1 MTVLTHTLRPL
12 HLLGLLLIALALV
25 MSSAPAGA
33 QQGTPRIYVITID
46 GSIDRGLAPYVERV
60 MSEAEDEAAA
70 AVVVQIDTSGGDL
83 DAALQIREAI
93 LDSPLRTLAFVNGEA
108 LSHGALIAISATEL
122 YMAPGSVIGAEDAGV
137 RESSAL
143 RKRYVATAEER
154 GRDPRVAEAMVTGV
168 ITVEG
173 FNEPGQALTLTSE
186 EAFNIGYAAA
196 LVPNVDGLLEVAGF
210 GPAQIVE
217 TSPSIAEDLVRILTN
232 PIVAALLFAAGLVL
246 LVGDLLAG
254 GISVLAALGFLL
266 ITVFFWGHFLAGLAG
281 WEGVALV
288 ALGVLLIGVEA
299 FVLPGF
305 GVAGFAGI
313 ASVLGGFYISM
324 IGGEIVTRGDYVDA
338 AGALALVIIIAV
350 AGAFVFLWLLP
361 GTVRF
366 HGMVLSTNLSR
377 DEPIVAEPEASQ
389 PEPAPPA
396 SMPETTANPHGL
408 TEREIEVLRLIAA
421 GRTNQEAADELH
433 VSVRTIERHVT
444 NLYAKIGASN
454 RAEATAYA
462 FRENFA

>member
-1 MTVLTHTLRPL
+1 
-12 HLLGLLLIALALV
+12 
-25 MSSAPAGA
+25 
-33 QQGTPRIYVITID
+33 
-46 GSIDRGLAPYVERV
+46 
-60 MSEAEDEAAA
+60 
-70 AVVVQIDTSGGDL
+70 
-83 DAALQIREAI
+83 
-93 LDSPLRTLAFVNGEA
+93 
-108 LSHGALIAISATEL
+108 
-122 YMAPGSVIGAEDAGV
+122 MAPGSVIGAEESGA
-137 RESSAL
+137 REGSAL
-143 RKRYVATAEER
+143 RKRYVATAEQR

-168 ITVEG
+168 VTVAG
-173 FNEPGQALTLTSE
+173 LNEPGQALTLTSE
-186 EAFNIGYAAA
+186 EAFNIGFAAA

-210 GPAQIVE
+210 DAAQIVE

-254 GISVLAALGFLL
+254 GISLLAALGFLL

-288 ALGVLLIGVEA
+288 GLGVLLIGVEA

-305 GVAGFAGI
+305 GVAGIAG
-313 ASVLGGFYISM
+313 VLAVLAGFYISM
-324 IGGEIVTRGDYVDA
+324 IGGEIVTRDDYVDA
-338 AGALALVIIIAV
+338 SGALALVVIVAV
-350 AGAFVFLWLLP
+350 AGAFAFLWLLP
-361 GTVRF
+361 GTVKF

-377 DEPIVAEPEASQ
+377 DEPVVVEPEAM
-389 PEPAPPA
+389 PPA
-396 SMPETTANPHGL
+396 SEPAEPLNPDGL
-408 TEREIEVLRLIAA
+408 TEREIDVLRLIAA

-433 VSVRTIERHVT
+433 LSVRTIERHVT

>member
-1 MTVLTHTLRPL
+1 MTLQTDNSRRF
-12 HLLGLLLIALALV
+12 HLLGLLLVALALV
-25 MSSAPAGA
+25 LGTMPVEA
-33 QQGTPRIYVITID
+33 QQGTPRIYTITID

-60 MSEAEDEAAA
+60 MSEAEEEDAV

-83 DAALQIREAI
+83 DAALQIRKAI
-93 LDSPLRTLAFVNGEA
+93 LDSPLRTLAFVDGEA

-137 RESSAL
+137 REGSAL

-168 ITVEG
+168 VTVDG

-186 EAFNIGYAAA
+186 EAYNIGFVDA
-196 LVPNVDGLLEVAGF
+196 LVPDVDGLLEVAGF
-210 GPAQIVE
+210 DTAQIVE
-217 TSPSIAEDLVRILTN
+217 TSPSIAEDLVRVLTN

-254 GISVLAALGFLL
+254 GISLLAALGFLL
-266 ITVFFWGHFLAGLAG
+266 LTVFFWGHILAGLAG

-299 FVLPGF
+299 FILPGF
-305 GVAGFAGI
+305 GVAGVAGI
-313 ASVLGGFYISM
+313 ASVLAGFYLSM
-324 IGGEIVTRGDYVDA
+324 IGGEIVTRDDYVNA
-338 AGALALVIIIAV
+338 IGAVALVVIIAV
-350 AGAFVFLWLLP
+350 AGAFLFLWLLP
-361 GTVRF
+361 GTVKF
-366 HGMVLSTNLSR
+366 HGMVLSTNLNR
-377 DEPIVAEPEASQ
+377 DEPVTAELVASAPESPVAN
-389 PEPAPPA
+389 PELGEPA
-396 SMPETTANPHGL
+396 NRHGL
-408 TEREIEVLRLIAA
+408 TEREIDVLRLIAA
-421 GRTNQEAADELH
+421 GRTNKEAADELH
-433 VSVRTIERHVT
+433 LSVRTIERHVT

-462 FRENFA
+462 FREKFA